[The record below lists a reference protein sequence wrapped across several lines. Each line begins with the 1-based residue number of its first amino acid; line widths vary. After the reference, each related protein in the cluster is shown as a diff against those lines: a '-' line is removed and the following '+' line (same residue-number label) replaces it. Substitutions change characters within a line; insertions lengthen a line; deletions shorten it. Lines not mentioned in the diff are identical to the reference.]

1 MCREFNRKVHNL
13 LPFPGFHYSVNI
25 LTCGVW
31 PSLPE
36 SEFEDLDKT
45 NAVQCPAEMQAI
57 ISTVNAMP
65 VDSERNYRW
74 SFVRGYVTMAV
85 EVGGREVLMQMLPIQ
100 GVVLMQFQHDEIWS
114 LQELADR
121 VNVNMNLIKQV
132 VSSLLFSRY
141 QVRVVVSHSHTVAE
155 AGGRRE
161 RSQPH
166 RSRHLQFGVQSEGR
180 PNSLK
185 GGRCERRG

>member
-25 LTCGVW
+25 LTYGVW

-45 NAVQCPAEMQAI
+45 NAVQCPTEMQAI
-57 ISTVNAMP
+57 ISTVSAMP

-100 GVVLMQFQHDEIWS
+100 GVVLIQFQHDEIWS

-141 QVRVVVSHSHTVAE
+141 QVRVVVPRSYTVAE

-161 RSQPH
+161 RS
-166 RSRHLQFGVQSEGR
+166 
-180 PNSLK
+180 
-185 GGRCERRG
+185 

>member
-1 MCREFNRKVHNL
+1 MRREFNRKVHNL

-74 SFVRGYVTMAV
+74 SFVRGYVTMAG
-85 EVGGREVLMQMLPIQ
+85 E
-100 GVVLMQFQHDEIWS
+100 
-114 LQELADR
+114 
-121 VNVNMNLIKQV
+121 K
-132 VSSLLFSRY
+132 
-141 QVRVVVSHSHTVAE
+141 
-155 AGGRRE
+155 
-161 RSQPH
+161 
-166 RSRHLQFGVQSEGR
+166 
-180 PNSLK
+180 
-185 GGRCERRG
+185 C

>member
-45 NAVQCPAEMQAI
+45 NAVQCPVEMQAI

-166 RSRHLQFGVQSEGR
+166 GSRHLQFGVQSEGR